1 MITTITP
8 AMTTPEIL
16 EDTTFSP
23 TFFNDHFR
31 LLIAQTPDEQH
42 RAFAL
47 RHAVFIEELNYAIG
61 KESALN
67 IERDEHDQH
76 SLLCLLHHNATG
88 IDVGCVRVV
97 LIDPAPGQP
106 ARGLPLEDYYHAH
119 LFIPDAHPHTFP
131 LHKTCEVSRL
141 AVHPTV
147 RKKPK
152 GRAGPA
158 ASTSDARRPSPFP
171 ALQTPYESIKES
183 PALLGLSL
191 FLAATAMVGLSGRYH
206 VFAMLEPRFS
216 RLLKASGLHF
226 HQVGGV
232 INYCGSRAPYYIDQ
246 RVAEESLPKR
256 IVPLYHTIKTQL
268 AAQLPA
274 TTCVYAH

>member
-1 MITTITP
+1 MGITTIKPTRTP
-8 AMTTPEIL
+8 P
-16 EDTTFSP
+16 DTLQESTFSP
-23 TFFNDHFR
+23 TFFNDHFT
-31 LLIAQTPDEQH
+31 LLIAQTPDEQY

-61 KESALN
+61 NENTLN
-67 IERDEHDQH
+67 IECDAHDQH

-97 LIDPAPGQP
+97 LIEPV
-106 ARGLPLEDYYHAH
+106 RGRPLCSLPLEAYYPAP
-119 LFIPDAHPHTFP
+119 LFMPDTHPHAFSSD
-131 LHKTCEVSRL
+131 KTCEVSRL

-147 RKKPK
+147 RKKPLS
-152 GRAGPA
+152 RPELASQDFP
-158 ASTSDARRPSPFP
+158 STSPTA
-171 ALQTPYESIKES
+171 QTPYESIKES
-183 PALLGLSL
+183 PALLSLSL
-191 FLAATAMVGLSGRYH
+191 FLAATAMVGLSGRHH

-226 HQVGGV
+226 QQVGGV

-246 RVAEESLPKR
+246 RVAEAHLPKR

-268 AAQLPA
+268 AVQLLASLCPA
-274 TTCVYAH
+274 CR